1 VTIHNDADVPYRI
14 EMTQGTAKP
23 VLLGEFSPHSWKR
36 LRIDPRKGPVSMR
49 FEPRAGEH
57 PSGSVGF
64 ALDGPAFLSPAARV
78 RVGGN
83 GSFLVRVS
91 PSILDF

>member
-1 VTIHNDADVPYRI
+1 
-14 EMTQGTAKP
+14 
-23 VLLGEFSPHSWKR
+23 
-36 LRIDPRKGPVSMR
+36 
-49 FEPRAGEH
+49 
-57 PSGSVGF
+57 VGF